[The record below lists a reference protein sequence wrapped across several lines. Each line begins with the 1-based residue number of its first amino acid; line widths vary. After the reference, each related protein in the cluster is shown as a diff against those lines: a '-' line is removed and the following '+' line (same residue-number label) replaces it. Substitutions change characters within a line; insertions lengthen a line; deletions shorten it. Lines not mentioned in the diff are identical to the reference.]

1 VGYPSFGTA
10 LAGERLLVNY
20 LIPPAAPANALVFR
34 AVGNGSQYQRYYVLQ
49 DADWNVMVELAA
61 IYHAIGNLYTW
72 DMMSDMRIAVGQL
85 WQESNTFNPLPTTRA
100 DFEHFGIVHG
110 PELVE
115 RMADTNELGGF
126 IQSLR
131 RWPERPEIVGLV
143 RLPAWPSGAATSDT
157 FAWIRQ
163 EMTTALRRAL
173 PVDAVL
179 LALHG
184 ALVAEQTP
192 DVEGEVLHA
201 FRAIIGPSVPLVAT
215 LDLHANITERM
226 VRAADALVLY
236 HTVPHIDVFETGQR
250 GAAVLRRILVDGVQ
264 PVTAFLKLPLV
275 VPAERANTQ
284 DPASVSHALRR
295 QLQVLESRPGILS
308 AGLATVQPWLDIP
321 ELGSSVVVVAEGD
334 NEIAAK
340 TCEEIAAEVW
350 RRRREYL
357 PELVSVADGVR
368 AAHENKEGLVV
379 LSDSADATTSGAT
392 GDSTAVLS
400 ELLKYDWPRP
410 ALVTLVDADGV
421 EMAQRLGIGAEIT
434 TELGGKRF
442 PIPSRTGGMGRCLPL
457 RVTAQIQHLF
467 EARFLLS
474 GHLARNM
481 PIDMGL
487 SAVLRCGQVHIVVTS
502 RSGPHFAP
510 QLFQTA
516 GLDPFA
522 ASVLVAKS
530 PCGFRA
536 AYEPRARK
544 ILVVRAPGCAPSD
557 FWNYPY
563 RLIPRPIWPWDEL
576 ETWTRAPVIVS

>member
-1 VGYPSFGTA
+1 MKSA
-10 LAGERLLVNY
+10 L
-20 LIPPAAPANALVFR
+20 
-34 AVGNGSQYQRYYVLQ
+34 
-49 DADWNVMVELAA
+49 
-61 IYHAIGNLYTW
+61 
-72 DMMSDMRIAVGQL
+72 RIAIGQL
-85 WQESNTFNPLPTTRA
+85 WQESNTYNPLPTTRA
-100 DFEHFGIVHG
+100 DFEHFGIVRG
-110 PELVE
+110 AEVVE

-131 RWPERPEIVGLV
+131 RWPERPEIVGMV
-143 RLPAWPSGAATSDT
+143 RLPAWPSGAATADT
-157 FAWIRQ
+157 LAWIRQ
-163 EMTTALRRAL
+163 EMTDALRLAL

-201 FRAIIGPSVPLVAT
+201 FRAILGPSVPLVAT

-236 HTVPHIDVFETGQR
+236 HTAPHVDVFETGQR
-250 GAAVLRRILVDGVQ
+250 GAAVLRRILVDGTR
-264 PVTAFLKLPLV
+264 PVTAFAKLPLV

-284 DPASVSHALRR
+284 DPASVSHSLRERLQALER
-295 QLQVLESRPGILS
+295 RPGVLS

-321 ELGSSVVVVAEGD
+321 ELGSSVVVVTEGD
-334 NEIAAK
+334 AELARRS
-340 TCEEIAAEVW
+340 CSEIAAEVW
-350 RRRREYL
+350 RQRREYL
-357 PELVSVADGVR
+357 PELVSVEDGVR
-368 AAHENKEGLVV
+368 AAYENKEGLVV
-379 LSDSADATTSGAT
+379 LGDSADSTTSGST
-392 GDSTAVLS
+392 GDSTAVLR

-410 ALVTLVDADGV
+410 ALVTLVDADVV
-421 EMAQRLGIGAEIT
+421 ETARQQGIGTEMT
-434 TELGGKRF
+434 TEVGGKHDRRF
-442 PIPSRTGGMGRCLPL
+442 AQPL
-457 RVTAQIQHLF
+457 RMAAQVENVF
-467 EARFLLS
+467 EARFVMS

-481 PIDMGL
+481 AVDMGL
-487 SAVLRCGQVHIVVTS
+487 SAVLRCGQVRIVVTS

-536 AYEPRARK
+536 AYAAYARK
-544 ILVVRAPGCAPSD
+544 ILVVRAQGCAPSD

-563 RLIPRPIWPWDEL
+563 RNIPRPMWPWDEM
-576 ETWTRAPVIVS
+576 ESWTPAPLLVAR

>member
-1 VGYPSFGTA
+1 MKSS
-10 LAGERLLVNY
+10 L
-20 LIPPAAPANALVFR
+20 
-34 AVGNGSQYQRYYVLQ
+34 
-49 DADWNVMVELAA
+49 
-61 IYHAIGNLYTW
+61 
-72 DMMSDMRIAVGQL
+72 RIAVGQL
-85 WQESNTFNPLPTTRA
+85 WQESNTFNPIATTRA
-100 DFEHFGIVHG
+100 DFEHFGVVRG
-110 PELVE
+110 PALVE

-131 RWPERPEIVGLV
+131 LWPEQPEIVGLV
-143 RLPAWPSGAATSDT
+143 RLPAWPSGATTSDT
-157 FAWIRQ
+157 LAWIRQ
-163 EMTTALRRAL
+163 EMTDALRRAL

-201 FRAIIGPSVPLVAT
+201 FRAISGPSVPLVAT
-215 LDLHANITERM
+215 LDLHANITELM

-236 HTVPHIDVFETGQR
+236 HTAPHIDVFETGQR
-250 GAAVLRRILVDGVQ
+250 GAAVLRRILVDGVR
-264 PVTAFLKLPLV
+264 PITAFQKMPLV

-284 DPASVSHALRR
+284 DPASVSHALRERLQTLER
-295 QLQVLESRPGILS
+295 QPGILS

-321 ELGSSVVVVAEGD
+321 ELGSSVVIVTEGD
-334 NEIAAK
+334 TELAGRA
-340 TCEEIAAEVW
+340 CAEIAAEVW

-357 PELVSVADGVR
+357 PELVSVQDGVR
-368 AAHENKEGLVV
+368 AAYENEEGLVV

-410 ALVTLVDADGV
+410 ALVTLVDADVV
-421 EMAQRLGIGAEIT
+421 EIARRQGIGAEMTAEI
-434 TELGGKRF
+434 GGKLNRRF
-442 PIPSRTGGMGRCLPL
+442 AEPL
-457 RVTAQIQHLF
+457 TVTAQVQHLF
-467 EARFLLS
+467 EARFVLS

-487 SAVLRCGQVHIVVTS
+487 SAVLRCRQVHIIVTS

-510 QLFQTA
+510 QLFHTA
-516 GLDPFA
+516 GLHPFA

-536 AYEPRARK
+536 AYAPHARK

-563 RLIPRPIWPWDEL
+563 RNIPRPMWPWDEIQ
-576 ETWTRAPVIVS
+576 TWSPAPQIIATAKSNLS